1 MIENKKKTIKKIRTK
16 FDKKKT
22 NKIKQTRMKSKIK

>member
-16 FDKKKT
+16 FDKKKLT
-22 NKIKQTRMKSKIK
+22 KLSKQGWNQK